1 MVRKAY
7 NTEKSTVSGP
17 YSHGVDAGEFIF
29 LSGQTARNSTG
40 ENKDVKDIKGQTEL
54 CFENLFSV
62 LEEGKLSPDD
72 VVKVNV
78 YLTDMKNFPEMNKVY
93 EKQFSKPYP
102 ARTCVAVYQLPLGAD
117 VEIEVIAKRP

>member
-1 MVRKAY
+1 MLRKVY
-7 NTEKSTVSGP
+7 NTEKATVSGP

-40 ENKDVKDIKGQTEL
+40 DNKDVKDIGGQTEE
-54 CFENLFSV
+54 CFKNLFSV
-62 LEEGKLSPDD
+62 LQAAGLSPDH

-78 YLTDMKNFPEMNKVY
+78 YLTDMKHFSEMNKVY
-93 EKQFSKPYP
+93 ERQFSKPYP

-117 VEIEVIAKRP
+117 VEIEVTAKRP